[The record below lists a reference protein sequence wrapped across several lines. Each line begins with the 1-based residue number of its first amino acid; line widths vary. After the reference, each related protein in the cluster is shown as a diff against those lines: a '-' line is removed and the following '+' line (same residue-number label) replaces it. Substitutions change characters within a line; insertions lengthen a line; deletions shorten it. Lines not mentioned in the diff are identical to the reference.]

1 MFGVLVFSIVNEA
14 SARDRFIRV
23 VQWYLS
29 VFHAGRRSSVAKKPY
44 NPILGE
50 IFRCYY
56 DLPDDNGQEKV
67 IGAHSTV
74 IVDDD
79 YGHKFRGAGS

>member
-1 MFGVLVFSIVNEA
+1 MH
-14 SARDRFIRV
+14 V

-29 VFHAGRRSSVAKKPY
+29 AFHAGRRSSVAKKPY

-56 DLPDDNGQEKV
+56 DLPDEGLEKV
-67 IGAHSTV
+67 LTTQWLFTSSV
-74 IVDDD
+74 LIVVC
-79 YGHKFRGAGS
+79 

>member
-1 MFGVLVFSIVNEA
+1 MKAHHYVVTQVSDVLVFSIVDEA
-14 SARDRFIRV
+14 TSRDRFIHV

-44 NPILGE
+44 NPVLGE

-56 DLPDDNGQEKV
+56 DLHDDGQEKV
-67 IGAHSTV
+67 TYHAVTV
-74 IVDDD
+74 DV
-79 YGHKFRGAGS
+79 

>member
-1 MFGVLVFSIVNEA
+1 MLRLLWSETIIKVLFVCVFSIVDEPTP
-14 SARDRFIRV
+14 RDRFVRV

-29 VFHAGRRSSVAKKPY
+29 AFHAGRRSRVAKKPY

-56 DLPDDNGQEKV
+56 DLPDDSLVKV
-67 IGAHSTV
+67 
-74 IVDDD
+74 
-79 YGHKFRGAGS
+79 